1 MWLKKNRTAK
11 PNKYEDDLEAKE
23 RFVLYVALAVF
34 AYIVLSIVVIL
45 LNAS

>member
-11 PNKYEDDLEAKE
+11 PNKYKDALEANE
-23 RFVLYVALAVF
+23 QFVLYVALAVF